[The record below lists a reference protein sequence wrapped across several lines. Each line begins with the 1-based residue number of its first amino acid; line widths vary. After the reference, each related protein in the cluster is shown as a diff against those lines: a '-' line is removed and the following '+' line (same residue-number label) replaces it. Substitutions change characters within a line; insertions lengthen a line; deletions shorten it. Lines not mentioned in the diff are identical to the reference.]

1 MSGWGCS
8 LGALRGEDDLVGRF
22 AKYYG
27 SWVKS
32 LGEHAILEN

>member
-1 MSGWGCS
+1 MSGWGCV